1 MSIYSEIA
9 EKIKQMGGNT
19 STILFLATVKE
30 VKDAACTIMLEDLEL
45 TDVRLRSVLNS
56 EDNKILITPKKD
68 STVLVADL
76 SHGEMRELVIVQ
88 YSEVEKIEVCIGEST
103 IEVSDGDI
111 TINGG
116 KNDGLVKV
124 AELTN
129 KLNELVNAFNNHTHS
144 GVITAVS
151 GGSGDPAVGTP
162 GNTGTPVNTAKT
174 FTKDDYEDTK
184 VTH

>member
-1 MSIYSEIA
+1 M
-9 EKIKQMGGNT
+9 
-19 STILFLATVKE
+19 
-30 VKDAACTIMLEDLEL
+30 
-45 TDVRLRSVLNS
+45 
-56 EDNKILITPKKD
+56 
-68 STVLVADL
+68 VLVADL

-88 YSEVEKIEVCIGEST
+88 YSEVEKIEVCIGDSA

-116 KNDGLVKV
+116 ENNGLVKIT
-124 AELTN
+124 ELTN

-151 GGSGDPAVGTP
+151 GGSGAPAIGTP
-162 GNTGTPVNTAKT
+162 GNTGTPVSTAKT

>member
-9 EKIKQMGGNT
+9 EKIRQMGGNT
-19 STILFLATVKE
+19 SAILFLATVKE

-56 EDNKILITPKKD
+56 EDNKILITPKKN
-68 STVLVADL
+68 SIVLVADL
-76 SHGEMRELVIVQ
+76 SHGEMRELVVVQ
-88 YSEVEKIEVCIGEST
+88 YSEVEKMEICIGEST

-116 KNDGLVKV
+116 ENNGLVKI

-129 KLNELVNAFNNHTHS
+129 KLNELVNVFNNHTHS
-144 GVITAVS
+144 VTGNDSLGAPIVANAMITTS
-151 GGSGDPAVGTP
+151 
-162 GNTGTPVNTAKT
+162 TAPP
-174 FTKDDYEDTK
+174 FAKDDYEDTK